1 MAEVFSCFF
10 FLIYIHSIDS
20 VSIYFDYNKFSN
32 SVVLERQESD
42 RRLQEMVSSK
52 YSLLIELLGPVVGVD
67 VGK

>member
-1 MAEVFSCFF
+1 MA
-10 FLIYIHSIDS
+10 Y
-20 VSIYFDYNKFSN
+20 
-32 SVVLERQESD
+32 LERQESD